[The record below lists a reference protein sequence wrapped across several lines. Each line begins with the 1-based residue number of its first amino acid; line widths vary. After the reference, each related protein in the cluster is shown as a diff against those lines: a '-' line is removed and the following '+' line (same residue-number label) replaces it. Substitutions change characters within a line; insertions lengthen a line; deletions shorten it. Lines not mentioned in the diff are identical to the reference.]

1 MSGII
6 CYASEAENGN
16 ITLVIRIK
24 SKRVNGRS
32 AIFGNIK
39 KVNPNWTHRRQ
50 QLIIYL

>member
-32 AIFGNIK
+32 AIIGNIK
-39 KVNPNWTHRRQ
+39 KANPLWTHRRQ